1 MFAAVGSA
9 VAAVVAGSAV
19 VSTKRIALVTG
30 ANKGIGKEVARLLG
44 ALPDHAVVLG
54 CRDEQLGMAAAAEL
68 QAEGCDAA
76 YCWVDLADPSSF
88 ESARAFVEREY
99 GRLDA
104 LVNNAAVCY
113 NDPTLYGKVAH
124 TPFEQQA
131 AITVQTNYHGALTL
145 ALALTHNPNPN
156 PTLTLT
162 TAITAI
168 TVQLPRR
175 ARTRANLTL
184 AQPLS
189 LTLALALSRRA
200 RTSRARS
207 YTYFGSTY

>member
-1 MFAAVGSA
+1 MNYTQCTFGPMAQFGGKFSSQVRLSACGVVPNQPTTLCQDSAAADAPCVSMLAAVS
-9 VAAVVAGSAV
+9 VVAGSAV

-54 CRDEQLGMAAAAEL
+54 CRDEKLGMAAAAEL

-124 TPFEQQA
+124 TPFEQ
-131 AITVQTNYHGALTL
+131 
-145 ALALTHNPNPN
+145 
-156 PTLTLT
+156 LTLT
-162 TAITAI
+162 PT
-168 TVQLPRR
+168 
-175 ARTRANLTL
+175 
-184 AQPLS
+184 
-189 LTLALALSRRA
+189 
-200 RTSRARS
+200 
-207 YTYFGSTY
+207 

>member
-1 MFAAVGSA
+1 MLIAALFA
-9 VAAVVAGSAV
+9 VAAMPF
-19 VSTKRIALVTG
+19 STKRVALVTG
-30 ANKGIGKEVARLLG
+30 ANKGIGKEIARLLG

-68 QAEGCDAA
+68 QAQGCDAA

-124 TPFEQQA
+124 TPFEQL
-131 AITVQTNYHGALTL
+131 TLTLTLTPTLTL
-145 ALALTHNPNPN
+145 ALALALALAL
-156 PTLTLT
+156 TLTLT
-162 TAITAI
+162 
-168 TVQLPRR
+168 RW
-175 ARTRANLTL
+175 RTR
-184 AQPLS
+184 PS
-189 LTLALALSRRA
+189 S
-200 RTSRARS
+200 S
-207 YTYFGSTY
+207 

>member
-1 MFAAVGSA
+1 MSMLAAVS
-9 VAAVVAGSAV
+9 VVAGSAV

-124 TPFEQQA
+124 TPFEQL
-131 AITVQTNYHGALTL
+131 TLTLTLTPNLTLTL
-145 ALALTHNPNPN
+145 ALALALAL
-156 PTLTLT
+156 TLTLT
-162 TAITAI
+162 
-168 TVQLPRR
+168 RWH
-175 ARTRANLTL
+175 TR
-184 AQPLS
+184 PS
-189 LTLALALSRRA
+189 SSRPP
-200 RTSRARS
+200 SRCRPTTTARS
-207 YTYFGSTY
+207 A